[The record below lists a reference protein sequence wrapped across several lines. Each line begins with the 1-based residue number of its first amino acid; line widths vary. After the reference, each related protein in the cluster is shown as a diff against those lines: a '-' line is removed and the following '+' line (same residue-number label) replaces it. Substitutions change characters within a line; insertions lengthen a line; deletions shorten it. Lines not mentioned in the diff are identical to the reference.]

1 MMTSYGTL
9 LGICL
14 MLLASTAYNSGV
26 VLRAAAVRNAPPRE
40 TTAIRRWLSGSVS
53 ILLMVVGWGLEFS
66 ALLFIP
72 LTLAR
77 VLNVAGLAVLAEL
90 SRRLLHEP
98 LGRRELYALLMIA
111 VGIAGV
117 SIAPPEL
124 GTASVSSQQWLVLL
138 LILGA
143 ATLGLLAFRGR
154 GRRRVAFWSMSA
166 GMGYALSGIL
176 TKGAADALSSG
187 DILSLSVLTAGVGLA
202 GLAGFLIE
210 VAAIREYPVSI
221 VAPIVL
227 AIQTLVPI
235 AVAPIFFHEYW
246 PSGMIIRTVLA
257 SGILL
262 MLAGALALGSH
273 QSPKLVADQ

>member
-1 MMTSYGTL
+1 MRSYSTLVGT
-9 LGICL
+9 GL

-26 VLRAAAVRNAPPRE
+26 VLRAAAVRKTPHRA
-40 TTAIRRWLSGSVS
+40 TSARRTWLAGGAS
-53 ILLMVVGWGLEFS
+53 IVLMLVGWCLEFG
-66 ALLFIP
+66 ALLYIP

-90 SRRLLHEP
+90 ARRMLHEP

-111 VGIAGV
+111 VGMAGV

-124 GTASVSSQQWLVLL
+124 GTASVSDRQWLFLL

-143 ATLGLLAFRGR
+143 ATIGLFALRGR
-154 GRRRVAFWSMSA
+154 GRRRVAFWAMAS

-176 TKGAADALSSG
+176 TKGAADALSGGALVS
-187 DILSLSVLTAGVGLA
+187 LSLLTVGVALA

-227 AIQTLVPI
+227 AVQTLVPI
-235 AVAPIFFHEYW
+235 AVAPIFFHERW
-246 PSGMIIRTVLA
+246 PSGVIIRTVLA
-257 SGILL
+257 GGILL
-262 MLAGALALGSH
+262 MLAGALALGANH
-273 QSPKLVADQ
+273 APEQVASA